1 MNDNDTEEGYEELE
15 LWNKIVCNNL
25 RGSVYLKF
33 WNGLPYAI
41 RQNIC
46 ESFFEYFKTY
56 KFYFARKRND
66 KKVFCFKIYLKKVI
80 DGLFK

>member
-46 ESFFEYFKTY
+46 ESFFEYFKTKY
-56 KFYFARKRND
+56 KINTKYDTD
-66 KKVFCFKIYLKKVI
+66 KSIVS
-80 DGLFK
+80 